1 MKLFRAYNI
10 SSRRHRIYR
19 IRKIE
24 QDFAVA
30 INEQRLKVM
39 SDKHPRNEHW
49 TCSFLGCFW
58 FVGVWSG
65 FTNHTYSVDTEVMI
79 RCTDLQK
86 DFSFW
91 CKDYSFMRSLISKL
105 EPEINYG
112 IIFIGGDNVGDSWKV

>member
-1 MKLFRAYNI
+1 
-10 SSRRHRIYR
+10 
-19 IRKIE
+19 
-24 QDFAVA
+24 
-30 INEQRLKVM
+30 M
-39 SDKHPRNEHW
+39 SDKHPRNEHL

-58 FVGVWSG
+58 FIEVWSG
-65 FTNHTYSVDTEVMI
+65 FTKHTYSVDTEVMI

-112 IIFIGGDNVGDSWKV
+112 IIFIGGDDVGDSWKV